1 MRSEELGGIVRI
13 VVTCGAGFEFS
24 VWERFAGIRETHG
37 RSAGEWG
44 GLRGLLQ
51 IQTDEPE
58 HGANLARSAT
68 CS

>member
-1 MRSEELGGIVRI
+1 MRDFRI
-13 VVTCGAGFEFS
+13 F
-24 VWERFAGIRETHG
+24 VWERSARCAGMEGTRG

-58 HGANLARSAT
+58 HGANLARSLFVQLKHAQD
-68 CS
+68 